1 MDNKDVAK
9 RWFSKGNNDL
19 VAGDYIITMLNPP
32 TDTIC
37 FHSQQ
42 VAEKYLKGF
51 LAFHDVEA
59 PKIHGIEELI
69 SMCVRIDSEFSKLY
83 DIGSDL
89 SGYAVEV
96 RYPTEEDH
104 EITIE
109 EAQCALEIA
118 EKFKKFVLNK
128 LKLNYIHP

>member
-19 VAGDYIITMLNPP
+19 IAGNYIITMLNPP

-51 LAFHDVEA
+51 LAFHDIET
-59 PKIHGIEELI
+59 PKVHGIEDLI
-69 SMCVRIDSEFSKLY
+69 SMCVRIDPEFSKLY

-104 EITIE
+104 KITIE
-109 EAQCALEIA
+109 EAQRALEIA

-128 LKLNYIHP
+128 LKLN

>member
-19 VAGDYIITMLNPP
+19 VAGDYILTMPNPP

-51 LAFHDVEA
+51 LAFHDVET
-59 PKIHGIEELI
+59 PKIHAIEELI
-69 SMCVRIDSEFSKLY
+69 SMCIKVDSEFSRLY

-96 RYPTEEDH
+96 RYPAEEDY

-109 EAQCALEIA
+109 EAQRAIEIA
-118 EKFKKFVLNK
+118 KEFKIFVLNK
-128 LKLNYIHP
+128 LKLS

>member
-19 VAGDYIITMLNPP
+19 IAGDYILTMPDPP
-32 TDTIC
+32 TDTVC

-42 VAEKYLKGF
+42 AAEKYLKGF
-51 LAFHDVEA
+51 LAFHGREA

-69 SMCVRIDSEFSKLY
+69 SICTEIDPDFSRLFDIASE
-83 DIGSDL
+83 L

-96 RYPTEEDH
+96 RYPLEVDY
-104 EITIE
+104 EISIE
-109 EAQCALEIA
+109 EAGSAMRNARKIMD
-118 EKFKKFVLNK
+118 FILNK
-128 LKLNYIHP
+128 LKLS

>member
-19 VAGDYIITMLNPP
+19 IAGNFILAMPNPP

-37 FHSQQ
+37 FHGQQ
-42 VAEKYLKGF
+42 AAEKYLKGF
-51 LAFHDVEA
+51 LTFHGIEA

-69 SMCVRIDSEFSKLY
+69 SICIEIDPDFSKLL
-83 DIGSDL
+83 DVASDL

-96 RYPTEEDH
+96 RYPLEGDY
-104 EITIE
+104 EITYE
-109 EAQCALEIA
+109 EAQHAIGIA
-118 EKFKKFVLNK
+118 KKFKEFILNK
-128 LKLNYIHP
+128 LKLS

>member
-19 VAGDYIITMLNPP
+19 IVGNYLLTMENPP
-32 TDTIC
+32 TDAVC

-42 VAEKYLKGF
+42 AAEKYLKGF
-51 LAFHDVEA
+51 LAFHGRET

-69 SMCVRIDSEFSKLY
+69 SICVEIDPEFSKLF
-83 DIGSDL
+83 DFASEL
-89 SGYAVEV
+89 SGYAVEI
-96 RYPTEEDH
+96 RYPLETDY

-109 EAQCALEIA
+109 EAQSAMKNA
-118 EKFKKFVLNK
+118 KKIKEFVFTN
-128 LKLNYIHP
+128 

>member
-9 RWFSKGNNDL
+9 RWFSKGDNDL
-19 VAGDYIITMLNPP
+19 MVGDYILTMPNPP

-42 VAEKYLKGF
+42 AAEKYLKGF
-51 LAFHDVEA
+51 LTFHGVET
-59 PKIHGIEELI
+59 PKIHDIEELI
-69 SMCVRIDSEFSKLY
+69 SMCIEIDPDFHKLL
-83 DIGSDL
+83 DIASDL

-96 RYPTEEDH
+96 RYPLEADY

-109 EAQCALEIA
+109 EAQHAIEIA
-118 EKFKKFVLNK
+118 KKFKKFILNK
-128 LKLNYIHP
+128 LKLS

>member
-19 VAGDYIITMLNPP
+19 IAGNYILTMPNPP
-32 TDTIC
+32 IDTIC

-42 VAEKYLKGF
+42 AAEKYLKGF
-51 LAFHDVEA
+51 LTFHGIEA

-69 SMCVRIDSEFSKLY
+69 SMCKKVDPDFSKLF
-83 DIGSDL
+83 DIASDL

-96 RYPTEEDH
+96 RYPMDSDS

-109 EAQCALEIA
+109 EAQCAIDIA
-118 EKFKKFVLNK
+118 EKIKIFVLNK
-128 LKLNYIHP
+128 LELS

>member
-19 VAGDYIITMLNPP
+19 IAGDHILTMPNPP

-42 VAEKYLKGF
+42 AAEKYLKGF
-51 LAFHDVEA
+51 LVFNDIEA
-59 PKIHGIEELI
+59 PKIHGLEELI
-69 SMCVRIDSEFSKLY
+69 SMCIKIDSDFSKLF
-83 DIGSDL
+83 DIASDL
-89 SGYAVEV
+89 SGYAVEI
-96 RYPTEEDH
+96 RYPLEADY

-109 EAQCALEIA
+109 ESQHAIENA
-118 EKFKKFVLNK
+118 KKIKIFILNK
-128 LKLNYIHP
+128 LKLSR

>member
-9 RWFSKGNNDL
+9 KWFNKANNDL
-19 VAGDYIITMLNPP
+19 ITVEYLLTMQSPP

-51 LAFHDVEA
+51 LAFHGKET
-59 PKIHGIEELI
+59 PKIHDLEELI
-69 SMCVRIDSEFSKLY
+69 SICKEIDSKFTDFY
-83 DIGSDL
+83 DIASEL

-96 RYPTEEDH
+96 RYPLEEDY
-104 EITIE
+104 EITFE
-109 EAQCALEIA
+109 EAQLA
-118 EKFKKFVLNK
+118 FKNVKKIKEFVLTRLKSK
-128 LKLNYIHP
+128 LS

>member
-1 MDNKDVAK
+1 MNNKDVAK

-19 VAGDYIITMLNPP
+19 VAGEYILTMPNPP

-42 VAEKYLKGF
+42 AAEKYLKGF
-51 LAFHDVEA
+51 LAFHGVEA

-69 SMCVRIDSEFSKLY
+69 SMCVKIFSEFSKLY

-96 RYPTEEDH
+96 RYPTEEEY
-104 EITIE
+104 EITIK
-109 EAQCALEIA
+109 EAQHAIEIA
-118 EKFKKFVLNK
+118 KEFKKFVLNK
-128 LKLNYIHP
+128 LKMN